1 VALFSS
7 FRSFFLPFFLSSFL
21 PSFYKQHQMFVYIVI
36 ENGTPYPNAF
46 TSYEKAAEAVRA
58 NYKAEIDEDTYYKEN
73 GMQIVNELF
82 TEESPTG
89 MSRMYV
95 EKGIHIE
102 IHRLPVS

>member
-1 VALFSS
+1 
-7 FRSFFLPFFLSSFL
+7 
-21 PSFYKQHQMFVYIVI
+21 MFVYIVI
-36 ENGTPYPNAF
+36 ENDTPYPNAF

-89 MSRMYV
+89 VSRMYV